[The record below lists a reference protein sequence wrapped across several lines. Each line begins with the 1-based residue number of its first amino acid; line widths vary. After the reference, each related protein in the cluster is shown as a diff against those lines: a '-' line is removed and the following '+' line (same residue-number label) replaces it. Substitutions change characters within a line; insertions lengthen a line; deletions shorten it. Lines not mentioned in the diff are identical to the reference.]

1 MKKFLFTIAA
11 IALGMSQASAQT
23 ISFGPLSDEGY
34 IEVPQG
40 GQAAVSANYTKD
52 SETVIRGYKFTL
64 TFQDKYVNTVKDKNN
79 LPVFNLDSDNDAFA
93 VQRTENNGFSAIPAA
108 STASLKGTEGS
119 FGTLIFEATADAEIG
134 STHLVKVSNAG
145 FTIDVDGA
153 LQTQLVADFTFTVK
167 IVDSRIT
174 LDENSTTAPK
184 EAENVNVLVK
194 RTIKAGNWSTI
205 CLPFAMD
212 AGQVN
217 TAFGEGVKLADFKGY
232 DATLGSDGVSVEQ
245 IKVNFESAT
254 AIEANHPYLIKVP
267 DGVTYEDGFKV
278 ENVTIAVSEAV
289 TNCDV
294 TTQMTI
300 PGYGT
305 VPFTTIKRFIG
316 TYVSGTIIPENKVY
330 LSGNKFWYSKGNS
343 TLKAFRGYFD
353 FSQVLADV
361 TAGAKISFNVDGD
374 ATSIDG
380 IGMQRVVEGVYDLSG
395 RKIQLENGDL
405 NKLQKGVYIINGKK
419 VTIK

>member
-1 MKKFLFTIAA
+1 MKKVLLTLLAFLTVGGAWAQKLTVGEIVVAPGQQVTFPISFENGSDLKFRDFQMTVLFPEGITVVGADKGD
-11 IALGMSQASAQT
+11 ALGEKATADFNIAGNETRLVTVDLSGTPAKDGVVWNVTIKADATLEEGTLSAQ
-23 ISFGPLSDEGY
+23 
-34 IEVPQG
+34 
-40 GQAAVSANYTKD
+40 
-52 SETVIRGYKFTL
+52 VI
-64 TFQDKYVNTVKDKNN
+64 
-79 LPVFNLDSDNDAFA
+79 FA
-93 VQRTENNGFSAIPAA
+93 EA
-108 STASLKGTEGS
+108 GTEGAVTKYDFDNFNFDIVVS
-119 FGTLIFEATADAEIG
+119 K
-134 STHLVKVSNAG
+134 LV
-145 FTIDVDGA
+145 
-153 LQTQLVADFTFTVK
+153 
-167 IVDSRIT
+167 T
-174 LDENSTTAPK
+174 LDEESTTAPAA
-184 EAENVNVLVK
+184 AENVNVLVK

-294 TTQMTI
+294 TTQVTI
-300 PGYGT
+300 PGMGT
-305 VPFTTIKRFIG
+305 FPVTTTKRFIG

-395 RKIQLENGDL
+395 RKIQLQDGDL